1 MITQTLMGRE
11 GQLSV
16 APDDTEVSSIKGKL
30 FAADD
35 TASHLGVPVVDEVA
49 ERKDR
54 PRLSDQ
60 PTAQLL
66 WPREPRDTIHL
77 DDGRSVQGIVVT
89 LGVILL
95 TIVRIRSRQER
106 HIPCVDGNDCPE
118 QQEKAKDARGSHKTV
133 IEPRS
138 PLATDNEVGLAL
150 RANLAASNSATR

>member
-1 MITQTLMGRE
+1 MITQAFLGRE

-16 APDDTEVSSIKGKL
+16 APDDSEVSGIKGKL
-30 FAADD
+30 FATDD
-35 TASHLGVPVVDEVA
+35 ATRLLSVTIVDKVT
-49 ERKDR
+49 ERQNA
-54 PRLSDQ
+54 PRFSDQ
-60 PTAQLL
+60 STAQLL
-66 WPREPRDTIHL
+66 WPRELRNTIHL

-95 TIVRIRSRQER
+95 PIVRIRSRQER

-138 PLATDNEVGLAL
+138 LLATDNEVGWHCVP
-150 RANLAASNSATR
+150 T

>member
-1 MITQTLMGRE
+1 MITQAFLCWVGE
-11 GQLSV
+11 FSV
-16 APDDTEVSSIKGKL
+16 APDDTEVSSIKVKL

-35 TASHLGVPVVDEVA
+35 TASHLSVTIIDKVA

-66 WPREPRDTIHL
+66 WPRELRNTIHL

-106 HIPCVDGNDCPE
+106 HIPCVDRNACSE

-133 IEPRS
+133 IEPPS
-138 PLATDNEVGLAL
+138 PLATGNE
-150 RANLAASNSATR
+150 ATH